1 MNPDDHITQN
11 RNRFFLEILT
21 EPKYRLYRHL
31 VLILAFAFLYYD
43 SRGTESE
50 PLMRHTKILMLVFL
64 PLLSYLNMYLL
75 VPKLLFKN
83 KYAEYGLVVLGVII
97 LSILLFA
104 TGRYLFSL
112 YFTNAFNRK
121 FNLSKILFGGLVII
135 AASTAIKLFQR
146 WIVDTE
152 RINELEKLTIQAELA
167 QLKNKIN
174 PHFLLNMLNN
184 ANVLTQKD
192 PEKASLVLTR
202 LSDLLRYQL
211 YDSTREKVLLTSD
224 IHFLTDL
231 LNLEKI
237 RRDNFEVVIREE
249 GQLSGIQVP
258 PLLFVT
264 FVENAVKHSMDAE
277 RVSYV
282 HLYFKVMNNELYFK
296 CVNSKPQK
304 QIKKDYPGGL
314 GLANIKRTLE
324 LLYAGKHILLI
335 ENKENTYSITLTIE
349 L

>member
-1 MNPDDHITQN
+1 MNVDDHIAQN
-11 RNRFFLEILT
+11 RNRFFLVILT
-21 EPKYRLYRHL
+21 EPKYRFYRHL

-43 SRGTESE
+43 IRGTEPE
-50 PLMRHTKILMLVFL
+50 PLMKYTKIITLSFL
-64 PLLSYLNMYLL
+64 LLLSYLNMYLL

-83 KYAEYGLVVLGVII
+83 KYAEYVLAVLGLII

-104 TGRYLFSL
+104 AGRFLFSL
-112 YFTNAFNRK
+112 YFTNVFNKK
-121 FNLSKILFGGLVII
+121 FNLPKIIFGGLVII
-135 AASTAIKLFQR
+135 TASTAIKLFQR
-146 WIVDTE
+146 WLVDTE
-152 RINELEKLTIQAELA
+152 RINELEKLTIQSELA

-174 PHFLLNMLNN
+174 PHFLFNMLNN

-192 PEKASLVLTR
+192 PEKASLVLTS

-211 YDSTREKVLLTSD
+211 YDSARDKVLLTSD
-224 IHFLTDL
+224 IHFLSDL

-237 RRDNFEVVIREE
+237 RRDNFEVVISEE
-249 GQLSGIQVP
+249 GQISGVQVP

-277 RVSYV
+277 GTSYV
-282 HLYFKVMNNELYFK
+282 HLYFKVINNELYFK

-304 QIKKDYPGGL
+304 QINKNNPGGL

-324 LLYAGKHILLI
+324 LLYPGKHLLRI
-335 ENKENTYSITLTIE
+335 EDKETTYSIILTIQI
-349 L
+349 